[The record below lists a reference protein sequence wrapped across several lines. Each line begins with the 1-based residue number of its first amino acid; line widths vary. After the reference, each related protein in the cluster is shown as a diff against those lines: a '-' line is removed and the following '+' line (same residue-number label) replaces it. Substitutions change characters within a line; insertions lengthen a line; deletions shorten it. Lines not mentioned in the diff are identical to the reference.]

1 MKILLLYA
9 ADKNYQFPSEIELV
23 KEFKCQSVKDLNNIN
38 EDNKF
43 LSEED
48 KILKRF
54 NSIFIRLHSDCVNSI
69 WDFDP
74 NKNSYGGA
82 CRAYVLSNDIDK
94 RYIDWWNLKNDLN
107 IRKFQCTHIELNK
120 AIDYC
125 FTANAFDRAHQYSS
139 AIESRKRIIK
149 YHLSELNK
157 SEISY
162 FDKLTKYENNIEI
175 KFNKI
180 KEDMIKRAKKQL
192 KKNL

>member
-23 KEFKCQSVKDLNNIN
+23 KEFKCQSVKDLNCIN
-38 EDNKF
+38 EDNKL

-48 KILKRF
+48 KVLKRF

-74 NKNSYGGA
+74 NKNSYGGV
-82 CRAYVLSNDIDK
+82 CSAYVLSNDIDK

-139 AIESRKRIIK
+139 AIESRNHIIK

-157 SEISY
+157 SEFSY
-162 FDKLTKYENNIEI
+162 FDKLTKYENNVKI

-180 KEDMIKRAKKQL
+180 KENMIKRAKKQL
-192 KKNL
+192 NKDL